1 MMRSA
6 LQQSIRENTTME
18 LVQQLLRKRRWQNTC
33 LRPNIA
39 APGDIEVKGKIKVAR
54 VRSNVVRQDKEPVLY
69 KAIKEIAPEW
79 WGEETNI
86 TVNQDVVCQRH
97 KDGNSGH
104 SWMLWLG
111 DYTSGGQLHFDDG
124 AVIDGKKCWHR
135 FEGQN
140 HHWNTPH
147 EGGTKYSVILYRS
160 NRPSKSTL
168 IQKNCGEKRSP
179 LHRITWIQRRRGVAG
194 AGAGK
199 GETFFTRSARGSCS
213 L

>member
-1 MMRSA
+1 
-6 LQQSIRENTTME
+6 ME
-18 LVQQLLRKRRWQNTC
+18 LVEQLLRKRRWQNTC

-79 WGEETNI
+79 WGEETKI

-124 AVIDGKKCWHR
+124 AVIDGK
-135 FEGQN
+135 N
-140 HHWNTPH
+140 MLA
-147 EGGTKYSVILYRS
+147 SV
-160 NRPSKSTL
+160 
-168 IQKNCGEKRSP
+168 
-179 LHRITWIQRRRGVAG
+179 
-194 AGAGK
+194 
-199 GETFFTRSARGSCS
+199 
-213 L
+213 

>member
-6 LQQSIRENTTME
+6 LQQSIREKTME
-18 LVQQLLRKRRWQNTC
+18 LVEQLLRKRRWQNTC

-79 WGEETNI
+79 WGEETKI

-168 IQKNCGEKRSP
+168 IQKNRVKKIP
-179 LHRITWIQRRRGVAG
+179 PTPDHVDPA
-194 AGAGK
+194 
-199 GETFFTRSARGSCS
+199 
-213 L
+213 